1 MTLSNVTDK
10 FWKMIRPLPTNRAN
24 VKYKITVY
32 RKKKGS
38 HKNNYKIF
46 QKFMKGSSKTKCM
59 AILTEFS

>member
-24 VKYKITVY
+24 VKNKITVY

-46 QKFMKGSSKTKCM
+46 KKFMKSSSKIKCM
-59 AILTEFS
+59 AILTELS